1 MTQAGASA
9 ERAPD
14 TGKKKPPIPQFR
26 FKGIWRGYQQRL
38 LDELDGHLDDK
49 RLHVVAA
56 PGAGKTIIGLEVV
69 RQLGAPA
76 LVLAPSIAIRDQW
89 LQRLSGM
96 FQSDDPDWLS
106 GTGHRLDDPG
116 WFVAATYQAIHA
128 ALDGYEEPEEDETD
142 SEPDEDSDDIDGDAP
157 ADDDSG
163 DEPDDLLALL
173 TKAKIATLVLDE
185 AHHLR
190 RAWWVSL
197 QHLIAHLEKARP
209 DFHIVSLTATPPYD
223 VDATEWERYEA
234 VCGPID
240 AEISI
245 PELVRQGDL
254 APHQDF
260 LWLSLPK
267 PMEIGAFETFAQECQ
282 ALVERW
288 CARADLIAAVAASPW
303 MTEPAAHENAILG
316 EPALMGAMLIVAA
329 ANALALPDHALDL
342 LGADADAVPKPSPRL
357 LTPLFQTIIDGNA
370 AVPVPEGMAKEL
382 KAELRAIGALSRR
395 RVRMQ
400 QDEKLA
406 RALTRSS
413 TKIESAVEVAHHE
426 YDVLGARL
434 RLVIL
439 TDYVRGDA
447 LRRPDAASVDSLGAG
462 PILRRMIATGLTDR
476 VATALVTGSLVVV
489 PESIA
494 QAVAGEAGRLGIA
507 SDQLAMIALPALPG
521 WVSVDIDASRRGARL
536 AIMTRLF
543 ERGVLQAIVGTAA
556 LLGEGWDAPS
566 INALVLAT
574 SVKTTML
581 SNQMRGRAIRRHA
594 ADPDKTA
601 AIWHLAT
608 IIPPDLT
615 LARTADAAWDRDEVA
630 FDDYRAE
637 GGLAHASGRLGRDVR
652 AVAQRFETFSGV
664 SFDEPYSIANGI
676 KRLGLSDET
685 WDAAT
690 VSRVNKLMRARAA
703 DRRAI
708 ATAWERSVGGTM
720 KMARP
725 AMAVRGLPPRKGR
738 HFVWSQ
744 GLAALFAPLA
754 LWASYVVQ
762 FTPDVADLVG
772 DLNAIIFG
780 VVCLCGGLWWNRE
793 RFRRLFSA
801 GSPGRYLRAM
811 GEAVLDGLA
820 AAGALH
826 VGRNGLSVSI
836 DPTGGGGQRRSMLVG
851 GRQHDEANFVEAMA
865 TLLDPITNP
874 RHIIERRTGVWP
886 LRRVDYHA
894 VPAAISADKSALE
907 AFERGWRR
915 RIGPCAIHSTRNK
928 RGRRMMLKA
937 RARNYAGVFVP
948 PAARLTVWE

>member
-9 ERAPD
+9 DQAPD
-14 TGKKKPPIPQFR
+14 KDKKKPPIPPFR

-38 LDELDGHLDDK
+38 LDELDGHLDDR

-56 PGAGKTIIGLEVV
+56 PGAGKTIIGLEVM

-89 LQRLSGM
+89 LQRLTGM
-96 FQSDDPDWLS
+96 FRSDDPDWVS

-128 ALDGYEEPEEDETD
+128 ALDGYEEPKEDEGD
-142 SEPDEDSDDIDGDAP
+142 SEPDDDSEESGEDVA
-157 ADDDSG
+157 ADDG
-163 DEPDDLLALL
+163 GRPEDLLALL
-173 TKAKIATLVLDE
+173 SKAKIATLVLDE

-223 VDATEWERYEA
+223 VDATEWERYGA

-240 AEISI
+240 AEVSI

-267 PMEIGAFETFAQECQ
+267 PMEIGAFETFVQECQ
-282 ALVERW
+282 ALVDRW
-288 CARADLIAAVAASPW
+288 SSRDEIVAALAGSPW
-303 MTEPAAHENAILG
+303 MTEPAAHEDAILG

-329 ANALALPDHALDL
+329 SNGWALPGAALDL
-342 LGADADAVPKPSPRL
+342 LGADADSVPKPSPRL
-357 LTPLFQTIIDGNA
+357 VTPLLQAIIDGDA
-370 AVPVPEGMAKEL
+370 FVPVPEGMAKEL
-382 KAELRAIGALSRR
+382 KAGLRAIGALSRG

-489 PESIA
+489 PASIA
-494 QAVAGEAGRLGIA
+494 PAVADEARRLGIA
-507 SDQLAMIALPALPG
+507 SEQLAMNALPALPG
-521 WVSVDIDASRRGARL
+521 WASVDIDASQRGARL
-536 AIMTRLF
+536 TIMTRLF
-543 ERGVLQAIVGTAA
+543 ERGVLQTIVGTAA

-594 ADPDKTA
+594 TDPDKTA

-608 IIPPDLT
+608 IIPPDLM
-615 LARTADAAWDRDEVA
+615 LARTADAAWDRHEVA
-630 FDDYRAE
+630 FDDYKAE
-637 GGLAHASGRLGRDVR
+637 GALGNSSGRLGRDVR

-676 KRLGLSDET
+676 ERLGLSDET

-690 VSRVNKLMRARAA
+690 VGRVNQRMRTRAA

-708 ATAWERSVGGTM
+708 ATAWELSVGGTM

-725 AMAVRGLPPRKGR
+725 GMAVRVRPPRKGR
-738 HFVWSQ
+738 RFVWSQ
-744 GLAALFAPLA
+744 GLMALFAPLA
-754 LWASYVVQ
+754 LWALYVVQ

-772 DLNAIIFG
+772 DVNAMIFG

-811 GEAVLDGLA
+811 GETVLDGLA

-826 VGRNGLSVSI
+826 VGRNGLSVWV
-836 DPTGGGGQRRSMLVG
+836 DLTGGGGQRRCMLVG
-851 GRQHDEANFVEAMA
+851 GRQHDEATFAEAMA

-874 RHIIERRTGVWP
+874 RHVIERRTGFWP

-894 VPAAISADKSALE
+894 VPAAISADKAALE

-915 RIGPCAIHSTRNK
+915 RIGPCAVHGARSK
-928 RGRRMMLKA
+928 LGRRMVLLA
-937 RARNYAGVFVP
+937 RARSYAGVFVA
-948 PAARLTVWE
+948 PASRLTVWE